1 MPLFLLWKGLLTV
14 LLQNAGYRFLIG
26 PVSISNEF
34 SAFSKSLIVEFVRSN
49 YFDREMARY
58 IRPRKKFT
66 PQIDRRID
74 SEIIISSAERDINK
88 VEKVVSDVDKGY
100 RIPVLLKKYLEVNAR
115 IIGFNVDPDFN
126 NCLDGLI
133 MLDIHNLP
141 AGFVSSLSKDQNE
154 AEVARRLRRRD
165 S

>member
-1 MPLFLLWKGLLTV
+1 MPG
-14 LLQNAGYRFLIG
+14 
-26 PVSISNEF
+26 S
-34 SAFSKSLIVEFVRSN
+34 
-49 YFDREMARY
+49 
-58 IRPRKKFT
+58 
-66 PQIDRRID
+66 
-74 SEIIISSAERDINK
+74 
-88 VEKVVSDVDKGY
+88 
-100 RIPVLLKKYLEVNAR
+100 

>member
-1 MPLFLLWKGLLTV
+1 
-14 LLQNAGYRFLIG
+14 
-26 PVSISNEF
+26 
-34 SAFSKSLIVEFVRSN
+34 
-49 YFDREMARY
+49 
-58 IRPRKKFT
+58 
-66 PQIDRRID
+66 
-74 SEIIISSAERDINK
+74 
-88 VEKVVSDVDKGY
+88 VDKGY